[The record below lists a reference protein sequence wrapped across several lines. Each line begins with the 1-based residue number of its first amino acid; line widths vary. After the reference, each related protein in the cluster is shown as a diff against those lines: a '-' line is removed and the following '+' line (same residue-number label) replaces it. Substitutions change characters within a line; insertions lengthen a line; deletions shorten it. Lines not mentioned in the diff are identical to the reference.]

1 MYGQYILGRTLDRI
15 KMTNVVEF
23 KKKKEVYVL
32 KFKTANVIK
41 FTKNEEH
48 DDIML
53 EVQQNK
59 GTAWVPALNLNEARK
74 RLHSM
79 MTVLEW
85 VEEHDK

>member
-1 MYGQYILGRTLDRI
+1 
-15 KMTNVVEF
+15 MTNVVEF

>member
-1 MYGQYILGRTLDRI
+1 
-15 KMTNVVEF
+15 MTNVVEF

-79 MTVLEW
+79 ITVLEW
-85 VEEHDK
+85 VEEHEK

>member
-1 MYGQYILGRTLDRI
+1 
-15 KMTNVVEF
+15 MTNVVEF

-74 RLHSM
+74 RLDSM

>member
-1 MYGQYILGRTLDRI
+1 
-15 KMTNVVEF
+15 MTNVVEF

-79 MTVLEW
+79 MTVLDW

>member
-1 MYGQYILGRTLDRI
+1 
-15 KMTNVVEF
+15 MTNVVEF

-59 GTAWVPALNLNEARK
+59 CSACVPALNVNEARK

-79 MTVLEW
+79 MPVLEW

>member
-1 MYGQYILGRTLDRI
+1 
-15 KMTNVVEF
+15 MTNVVEF

-85 VEEHDK
+85 VEEQDK

>member
-1 MYGQYILGRTLDRI
+1 
-15 KMTNVVEF
+15 MTNVVEF

-32 KFKTANVIK
+32 KFKTSNVIK

>member
-1 MYGQYILGRTLDRI
+1 
-15 KMTNVVEF
+15 MTNVVEF

-32 KFKTANVIK
+32 KFKTSNVIK

-48 DDIML
+48 DDIKL

>member
-1 MYGQYILGRTLDRI
+1 
-15 KMTNVVEF
+15 MTNVVEF

-85 VEEHDK
+85 IEEHDK

>member
-1 MYGQYILGRTLDRI
+1 
-15 KMTNVVEF
+15 MTNVVEF

-59 GTAWVPALNLNEARK
+59 GTAWVPALNLNEARR

>member
-1 MYGQYILGRTLDRI
+1 
-15 KMTNVVEF
+15 MTNVVEF

-41 FTKNEEH
+41 FTKSEEH

>member
-1 MYGQYILGRTLDRI
+1 
-15 KMTNVVEF
+15 MTNVVEF

-53 EVQQNK
+53 EVEQNK